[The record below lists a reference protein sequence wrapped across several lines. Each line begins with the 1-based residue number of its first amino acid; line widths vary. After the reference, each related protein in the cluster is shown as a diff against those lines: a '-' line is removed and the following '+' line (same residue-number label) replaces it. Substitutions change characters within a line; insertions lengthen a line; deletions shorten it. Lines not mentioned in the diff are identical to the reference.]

1 MKMLLILPLINQ
13 TNFLV
18 ILLNKGE
25 MIGGFIVN
33 LCGCQILCNTVSNT
47 VETKIQHNTGTASNG
62 LAGKKTNKTK
72 HPTHPNKQKTLCLVS
87 IFVDGRKKI
96 LICFFI
102 FYAS

>member
-62 LAGKKTNKTK
+62 LAGKKTKQNKTP
-72 HPTHPNKQKTLCLVS
+72 HPPKQTKNPLFGQHFC
-87 IFVDGRKKI
+87 RW
-96 LICFFI
+96 
-102 FYAS
+102 